1 MLVHLP
7 SMRVPIDTMPFVLYA
22 FLSILGYFVI
32 ALLAVTP
39 HTHALRIGLWLVVT
53 LLSLRAVA
61 SLDMSLDDP
70 DQRYNNTLSVVGIHF
85 RVALPRRQTHNSCSV
100 HDDLHNYPYLGLD
113 ISERT
118 PRATPASNK
127 GI

>member
-1 MLVHLP
+1 
-7 SMRVPIDTMPFVLYA
+7 MPFLSYA
-22 FLSILGYFVI
+22 FLPILGYFVV
-32 ALLAVTP
+32 AVLAVIP
-39 HTHALRIGLWLVVT
+39 QTHALRIALWPVVT

-70 DQRYNNTLSVVGIHF
+70 DQRYNNTLSVVGILF

-118 PRATPASNK
+118 PRATSASNK